1 MLIKV
6 EFSSFA
12 LDPARNTPLVILK
25 EANGDRML
33 PLPVGPLEASAI
45 AMKTLDVTTEK
56 PLTIDVAKC
65 ILEELCGSLA
75 RVILEVETGSS
86 LVARLEIAANGT
98 LRHVICRASD
108 AIALALDCKAPVFAR
123 ETVFEA
129 IGHAGEKPREDE
141 KLREHVSSIDT
152 LEFGSCCPE

>member
-12 LDPARNTPLVILK
+12 LDPAGNTPLVILK

-65 ILEELCGSLA
+65 ILEELCGSLT
-75 RVILEVETGSS
+75 RVIIEPDTGGS
-86 LVARLEIAANGT
+86 LMARLEITAHET
-98 LRHVICRASD
+98 LRKVTCRASD
-108 AIALALDCKAPVFAR
+108 AVAPIWAITEPPSQRPRLKIFRERRYAMAGSRVPESRAKISRGLAA
-123 ETVFEA
+123 
-129 IGHAGEKPREDE
+129 
-141 KLREHVSSIDT
+141 
-152 LEFGSCCPE
+152 